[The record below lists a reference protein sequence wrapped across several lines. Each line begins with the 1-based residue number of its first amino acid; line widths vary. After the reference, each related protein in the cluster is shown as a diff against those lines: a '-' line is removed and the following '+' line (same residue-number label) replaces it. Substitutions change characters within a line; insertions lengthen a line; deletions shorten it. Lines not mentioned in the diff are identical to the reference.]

1 MVSHIFG
8 LVYDVMKDVLY
19 HAKVGEGAFENKH
32 ELKPLNDTHLKQ
44 SLIGINPNWITKPK
58 MGPIFSEIVNQARS
72 CRAFGSATL
81 EIISVAKG
89 QLVHILHRDC
99 NHGILQVV

>member
-1 MVSHIFG
+1 
-8 LVYDVMKDVLY
+8 MKDVLY
-19 HAKVGEGAFENKH
+19 HAKVGTFENKH

-72 CRAFGSATL
+72 CRAFGSAAL
-81 EIISVAKG
+81 EIISVVG
-89 QLVHILHRDC
+89 HWLHILHAIAMGFCRRFDYFK
-99 NHGILQVV
+99 

>member
-1 MVSHIFG
+1 MVSHAG

-58 MGPIFSEIVNQARS
+58 WGQSFSEIVNQARS
-72 CRAFGSATL
+72 CRAFGSAAL
-81 EIISVAKG
+81 EIISVKG